1 MKSVAELYDELKA
14 DVVAIADPLLE
25 HCQQGLRSR
34 GAFLPH
40 AAVLNAEGRVT
51 LVGAMTGSKDGFANT
66 AQVLTMIHGGLRQ
79 MSREKVLVAVGV
91 AESYSGIRA
100 NQPMQA
106 IRVLFEHERGL
117 CVAMFQ
123 PFEKNEYGVYKF
135 GDSFVVPVAPEVGL
149 WSSAGTS

>member
-1 MKSVAELYDELKA
+1 MSDASVLYSELKG
-14 DVVAIADPLLE
+14 DVVAVADPLFD

-51 LVGAMTGSKDGFANT
+51 LVGAMTGSKDGFANA
-66 AQVLTMIHGGLRQ
+66 AQVLVMLHSGLRQ
-79 MSREKVLVAVGV
+79 MAREKVLVAIGI
-91 AESYSGIRA
+91 AENFSGTRA

-117 CVAMFQ
+117 AVAMFQ
-123 PFEKNEYGVYKF
+123 PFKKSEYGVYSF
-135 GDSFVVPVAPEVGL
+135 GQSFVVPVAPELNL
-149 WSSAGTS
+149 WPNEYRA